1 MAENF
6 HCETAVINDQKTQTQ
21 TSRVSYGANLKNQY
35 CQLVLSLTLSSSEQV
50 SGFNKYV
57 SYPNT

>member
-1 MAENF
+1 MAEHF
-6 HCETAVINDQKTQTQ
+6 HCETAVINDQKT
-21 TSRVSYGANLKNQY
+21 SRVSYGTNLKNQY

-50 SGFNKYV
+50 SGFNMYV